1 METKTAPE
9 SRAVDAVF
17 AALADPS
24 RRAILER
31 LAAGDATVGTVAAP
45 LDMAL
50 PSVSKHVKVLERAG
64 LVVRRVHGREHW
76 LRLAPHGFASAA
88 DWMAHYA
95 RFWSASTD
103 RLAEVVADLDS
114 REGDPNE

>member
-1 METKTAPE
+1 MNRE
-9 SRAVDAVF
+9 VDAVF

-31 LAAGDATVGTVAAP
+31 LAAGEATVGAVAAP

-64 LVVRRVHGREHW
+64 LVVRRVRGREHW

-88 DWMAHYA
+88 DWMTHYA
-95 RFWSASTD
+95 QFWSDSAD
-103 RLAEVVADLDS
+103 RLAEVVADLS
-114 REGDPNE
+114 SNEGDPHE